1 MPPLV
6 YQTALIFVV
15 ALVAGWAPLWIHWH
29 GEGLRLVV
37 SMAAG
42 IFFGAAFLHM
52 IPEAT
57 ALVGRAVGVYL
68 LAGFLLLYVA
78 ENFVLGGGCAH
89 GDECDY
95 HQLGLVSFFGL
106 SLHGLVAGLA
116 LGATSEV
123 PNLGVVVFIAI
134 LAHKAPATFTLASLL
149 LHGHYPRRRVALL
162 VVGFASMVPLGVVI
176 AAFLVHEI
184 PASGLGALVAL
195 SAGTFLHIA
204 TDDMLPHVHEHKEG
218 RGRALAALLVGIAF
232 MAVATI
238 GG

>member
-1 MPPLV
+1 MPPV
-6 YQTALIFVV
+6 AYQTALIFVV
-15 ALVAGWAPLWIHWH
+15 ALVAGWTPLWIHWH

-57 ALVGRAVGVYL
+57 ELVGHAVGAYL

-106 SLHGLVAGLA
+106 SLHGLVEGVA

-123 PNLGVVVFIAI
+123 AGLGVVVFIAI

-149 LHGHYPRRRVALL
+149 LHGHYPRRLVAML
-162 VVGFASMVPLGVVI
+162 VGGFAATVPVGVAI
-176 AAFLVHEI
+176 ATLLVHEI
-184 PASGLGALVAL
+184 PTSAIGTLVAL
-195 SAGTFLHIA
+195 AAGTFLHIA
-204 TDDMLPHVHEHKEG
+204 TDDMLPHVHEEREG

-232 MAVATI
+232 MAVATL

>member
-1 MPPLV
+1 MHPV
-6 YQTALIFVV
+6 AYQAALLFVV
-15 ALVAGWAPLWIHWH
+15 ALCAGWIALWVHWH
-29 GEGLRLVV
+29 GEGMRLVV

-57 ALVGRAVGVYL
+57 ELVGHAVGAYL

-78 ENFVLGGGCAH
+78 ENFVLGGGCGH
-89 GDECDY
+89 GVECDY

-106 SLHGLVAGLA
+106 SLHGLVEGVA

-123 PNLGVVVFIAI
+123 AGLGVVVFIAI
-134 LAHKAPATFTLASLL
+134 LAHKAPATFILASLL

-162 VVGFASMVPLGVVI
+162 VVGFAATVPVGVAI
-176 AAFLVHEI
+176 ATLLVHKVPTSAI
-184 PASGLGALVAL
+184 GALVAL
-195 SAGTFLHIA
+195 AAGTFLHIA
-204 TDDMLPHVHEHKEG
+204 TDDMLPHVHEEREG
-218 RGRALAALLVGIAF
+218 RGRALGALLVGIAC
-232 MAVATI
+232 MAVATL

>member
-1 MPPLV
+1 MSPV
-6 YQTALIFVV
+6 AYQAALIFAI
-15 ALVAGWAPLWIHWH
+15 ALAAGWAPLWIHWH

-57 ALVGRAVGVYL
+57 ELVGHAVGAYL
-68 LAGFLLLYVA
+68 LAGFLLLYLA

-89 GDECDY
+89 GEGCDY

-106 SLHGLVAGLA
+106 SIHSLVEGIA
-116 LGATSEV
+116 LGTSSAV
-123 PNLGVVVFIAI
+123 GGLGMVVFVAI
-134 LAHKAPATFTLASLL
+134 LGHKAPETFTLASLL
-149 LHGHYPRRRVALL
+149 LHGHYSRRRVVLL
-162 VVGFASMVPLGVVI
+162 VAGISATVPVGVAI
-176 AAFLVHEI
+176 ATLLQRQI
-184 PASGLGALVAL
+184 PATAMGALVAL

-218 RGRALAALLVGIAF
+218 RGRALAALLVGIAV
-232 MAVATI
+232 MAVAAL
-238 GG
+238 GE